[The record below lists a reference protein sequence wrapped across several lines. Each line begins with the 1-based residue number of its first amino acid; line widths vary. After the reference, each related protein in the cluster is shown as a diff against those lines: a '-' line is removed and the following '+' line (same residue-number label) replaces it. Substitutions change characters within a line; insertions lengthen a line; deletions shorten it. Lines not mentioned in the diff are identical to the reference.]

1 MSKISE
7 NLTNLVDWVKEETH
21 VKSVSLVLIRGS
33 WESEVVPR
41 RDLWK
46 VGRGSHNFGF
56 DFIEFEVFS
65 R

>member
-1 MSKISE
+1 M
-7 NLTNLVDWVKEETH
+7 VDWVKEETH
-21 VKSVSLVLIRGS
+21 IKSVSLVLIRGS